1 MDTHAVSLEELSEIE
16 NELLGRRGVHDAM
29 IVSRERAK
37 QAAEEYRKQLKAG
50 EWSREHYRAMEA
62 AVNLHRGDVMGFAND
77 EGFLKSYDRYR
88 LIIFRAVESYRRLEE
103 LREKEPELFVRALE
117 TMRMTVSTF
126 DKMSDKMNLL
136 DMQGRYMDVR
146 SGIVANPYY
155 VSMENGQF
163 DKIKRMGAEDLQKEI
178 GLNSE
183 GADA

>member
-50 EWSREHYRAMEA
+50 EWSREHYKSMEA
-62 AVNLHRGDVMGFAND
+62 GIRLHREEVMGFAND

-88 LIIFRAVESYRRLEE
+88 LTIFRAVESYRRLEE
-103 LREKEPELFVRALE
+103 LREKEPERFVRALE

-146 SGIVANPYY
+146 SRIIANPYY
-155 VSMENGQF
+155 ISLE
-163 DKIKRMGAEDLQKEI
+163 
-178 GLNSE
+178 E
-183 GADA
+183 GR